1 MENYRYYQGMELVIN
16 KLSDLLKDKT
26 VGSIADRA
34 LLLSY
39 QAAYEKKPDK
49 AIKMQK
55 DAIAMISEMTSENA
69 LLLSNLYANLGGM

>member
-1 MENYRYYQGMELVIN
+1 MVIN
-16 KLSDLLKDKT
+16 KLSDLLKDKA

-55 DAIAMISEMTSENA
+55 DAIAMIPKMTSENA
-69 LLLSNLYANLGGM
+69 CSVQSVCKSLAVCIK

>member
-1 MENYRYYQGMELVIN
+1 MENYRYYQGMELVID
-16 KLSDLLKDKT
+16 KLFDLLKDKA

-34 LLLSY
+34 LLLS
-39 QAAYEKKPDK
+39 QAAYEKKTDK

-55 DAIAMISEMTSENA
+55 DAIAMIPEMTSENA